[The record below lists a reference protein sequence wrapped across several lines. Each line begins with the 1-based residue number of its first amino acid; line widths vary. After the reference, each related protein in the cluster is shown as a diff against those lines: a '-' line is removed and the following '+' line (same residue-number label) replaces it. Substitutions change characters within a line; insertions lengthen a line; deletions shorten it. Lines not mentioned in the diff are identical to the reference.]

1 MLNRNNLMC
10 EIPRKRRG
18 AARYVAFAMMLLLS
32 VPLWAQ
38 SRIMREGGAWVEET
52 IGTLPSGR
60 NMRIIADV
68 GSVEVETGGQ
78 AFRYIIRK
86 RSFAPTQ
93 AEARRQFEML
103 RIQPGREGDYSQLR
117 LALAGSRQVARLSAD
132 IILQLPRDL
141 AVIKVD
147 TAGGNIVVQNT
158 SSRLELVTRGGG
170 ILVHDA
176 GNSVSARTMGGSI
189 HIENVGGDVMANN
202 GGGPITIGN
211 VRGHAE
217 IHGLGSNI
225 NVNSVG
231 SGFVDTDGGCVTINH
246 SGGDLV
252 VKTTGGSL
260 TLGAIEGSVTAETG
274 GGNIRLG
281 SARGLVSATTANG
294 NIELWKLYKGAKAQ
308 SNAGTITAEFLGG
321 RGAFKDSYL
330 RTATGDVLVYL
341 NNGLP
346 ANVHASSEMTS
357 GRGIRS
363 DFTELHIVTE
373 GGSFGPKAMF
383 AEGALNGGGP
393 QLKVLTTVGQIE
405 FRRAK

>member
-1 MLNRNNLMC
+1 MAQFDQPVC
-10 EIPRKRRG
+10 EIPRKQRG
-18 AARYVAFAMMLLLS
+18 AARYVALAMTLLLS
-32 VPLWAQ
+32 MPLWAQ
-38 SRIMREGGAWVEET
+38 SRILREGGAWVEET
-52 IGTLPSGR
+52 IGNLPSGR
-60 NMRIIADV
+60 HMKIVADV

-93 AEARRQFEML
+93 AEARRQFDML
-103 RIQPGREGDYSQLR
+103 RIQPGREGDFTQLR
-117 LALAGSRQVARLSAD
+117 LALAGARQMARVSAD

-170 ILVHDA
+170 ILVHDVA
-176 GNSVSARTMGGSI
+176 NSVTARTMGGSI
-189 HIENVGGDVMANN
+189 RIENVGGDVLAQN
-202 GGGPITIGN
+202 GGGPINIGN
-211 VRGHAE
+211 VRGRAE
-217 IHGLGSNI
+217 IHGAGSNI
-225 NVNSVG
+225 DVNSIG
-231 SGFVDTDGGCVTINH
+231 SGFIDTDGGCVSVNH
-246 SGGDLV
+246 SGGNLV

-260 TLGAIEGSVTAETG
+260 TLGAIEGSLTAETG

-281 SARGLVSATTANG
+281 SARGLVTATTANG
-294 NIELWKLYKGAKAQ
+294 NIELWKLYRGARAQ
-308 SNAGTITAEFLGG
+308 SSAGAITAEFLGG
-321 RGAFKDSYL
+321 RDAFNDSYL

-341 NNGLP
+341 NNALP

-383 AEGALNGGGP
+383 AEGTLNGGGH